1 MWFAAL
7 LAATALGADALLLRH
22 HEGLRQ
28 PSHSPVTKVMLLLS
42 RIQTTIENEG
52 KEEAK
57 AYDKFACFCK
67 EQADEKQYAI
77 EKAQAL
83 EDRLGARIEEAVA
96 EKDQLDA
103 NVATLQTEVDDLI
116 QEIADENATRTSG
129 HAAYVSRDADLE
141 RGLEGIEQAIAV
153 TKGDLKEREPEKGTM
168 LVAIRKKLAKELRPF
183 VEMIQKQTP
192 GYKYDYQSM
201 SVVETV
207 ETLKE
212 QFTEAKKNAS
222 AEELTTQQG
231 YEMAQGGRENLKTAK
246 LHSQSKQ
253 NATSAELAVEIA
265 EKNQTKLDTQ
275 ADREADHAFLQDI
288 TVKCERKAEAWDA
301 RSTVRSGELEAIAKA
316 MEILKGARD
325 TAGALDDVGRS
336 LGAGLLAKGRKL
348 KKGAHLR
355 RARAVSFVQVATK
368 EAVQRGAAIAEH
380 TQQGGLDDVAGMI
393 NDLIAALEQEGRDA
407 ETQAQWCA
415 DEMKKVSEARD
426 ATVTKLAELNATWD
440 TESASRDELTVEIAG
455 LSADIAQLTKALN
468 EETELRAEESAVNAK
483 KLADAE
489 TGEQAVDD
497 AISVLETYYQGV
509 AVDDG
514 QGVGP
519 DDSDL
524 TSTSASGESVNDVA
538 PDTIS
543 NDQYAGS
550 QSAASH
556 VLAELQKI
564 KQDFA
569 DAISDSNS
577 DESQASSDYDD
588 FKSDTDTDIGNKQT
602 SMEDKEQ
609 DKVDAELAIKQAED
623 DAVKNKALLEQ
634 YLHELQQLKPAC
646 SASGAAAADRAA
658 AREQEMQALNQG
670 LDILQNTDFG
680 GSVGAE
686 DDGSGGK

>member
-1 MWFAAL
+1 
-7 LAATALGADALLLRH
+7 
-22 HEGLRQ
+22 
-28 PSHSPVTKVMLLLS
+28 
-42 RIQTTIENEG
+42 
-52 KEEAK
+52 
-57 AYDKFACFCK
+57 
-67 EQADEKQYAI
+67 
-77 EKAQAL
+77 
-83 EDRLGARIEEAVA
+83 
-96 EKDQLDA
+96 
-103 NVATLQTEVDDLI
+103 
-116 QEIADENATRTSG
+116 
-129 HAAYVSRDADLE
+129 
-141 RGLEGIEQAIAV
+141 
-153 TKGDLKEREPEKGTM
+153 
-168 LVAIRKKLAKELRPF
+168 
-183 VEMIQKQTP
+183 
-192 GYKYDYQSM
+192 
-201 SVVETV
+201 
-207 ETLKE
+207 
-212 QFTEAKKNAS
+212 
-222 AEELTTQQG
+222 
-231 YEMAQGGRENLKTAK
+231 
-246 LHSQSKQ
+246 
-253 NATSAELAVEIA
+253 
-265 EKNQTKLDTQ
+265 
-275 ADREADHAFLQDI
+275 
-288 TVKCERKAEAWDA
+288 
-301 RSTVRSGELEAIAKA
+301 
-316 MEILKGARD
+316 
-325 TAGALDDVGRS
+325 
-336 LGAGLLAKGRKL
+336 
-348 KKGAHLR
+348 
-355 RARAVSFVQVATK
+355 
-368 EAVQRGAAIAEH
+368 
-380 TQQGGLDDVAGMI
+380 
-393 NDLIAALEQEGRDA
+393 
-407 ETQAQWCA
+407 
-415 DEMKKVSEARD
+415 MKKVSEARD

>member
-7 LAATALGADALLLRH
+7 LAATALGADALRLRH
-22 HEGLRQ
+22 HEGQRQ

-83 EDRLGARIEEAVA
+83 EDKLGARIEEAVA
-96 EKDQLDA
+96 EKDQLDS

-116 QEIADENATRTSG
+116 QEIANENATRTSG
-129 HAAYVSRDADLE
+129 HAAFLSRDADLE
-141 RGLEGIEQAIAV
+141 RGLEGIDQAIAV
-153 TKGDLKEREPEKGTM
+153 TKGDLKEREPEKGTA
-168 LVAIRKKLAKELRPF
+168 LVAVRKNLAKMLRPF
-183 VEMIQKQTP
+183 VEMLQKGTP

-201 SVVETV
+201 SVVETI

-212 QFTEAKKNAS
+212 QFTEARKNATVD
-222 AEELTTQQG
+222 EQKTQQE

-246 LHSQSKQ
+246 LHSASKQ

-288 TVKCERKAEAWDA
+288 TTKCERKAEAWDA

-316 MEILKGARD
+316 MEILKGAAA
-325 TAGALDDVGRS
+325 TYGATDDVGRK
-336 LGAGLLAKGRKL
+336 LGIGLLAKGRKA
-348 KKGAHLR
+348 KNAHLR
-355 RARAVSFVQVATK
+355 RARAVSFVQVAAK
-368 EAVQRGAAIAEH
+368 EAVRRGTAIAEH

-483 KLADAE
+483 KLADSE

-509 AVDDG
+509 AVEDG

-524 TSTSASGESVNDVA
+524 TATDSSGSAANSAA
-538 PDTIS
+538 PDTFS

-569 DAISDSNS
+569 DAISDAQS
-577 DESQASSDYDD
+577 DEDTASSDFDD
-588 FKSDTDTDIGNKQT
+588 FKSDTETDINDKKT
-602 SMEDKEQ
+602 SKEDKES
-609 DKVDAELAIKQAED
+609 DKVDAELAIKQALD
-623 DAVKNKALLEQ
+623 DAEKNKELLAQ

-686 DDGSGGK
+686 SDGSA